1 MLTSKAAASTSRPHC
16 PTPRA
21 TSRRAIRAACTRTW
35 PTLPGPC
42 ASTSGRW
49 YKAQWFGIPP
59 RFLNIGS
66 WFSFAMCAM
75 AKLQMSLAK
84 VEMGE
89 VKVGIVMTDVEMEC
103 NRRREMCD

>member
-1 MLTSKAAASTSRPHC
+1 
-16 PTPRA
+16 
-21 TSRRAIRAACTRTW
+21 
-35 PTLPGPC
+35 
-42 ASTSGRW
+42 
-49 YKAQWFGIPP
+49 
-59 RFLNIGS
+59 
-66 WFSFAMCAM
+66 M